1 MTLLDQYNTLLKESV
16 PSDKW
21 PGRTITDKGT
31 VHCYIQEYY
40 NNKFS
45 SLKTKPIKLLEL
57 GVEYGYSMKLW
68 LSWFTNAEFIGID
81 PFQPNTIDYF
91 NTLPNCKG
99 IDADG
104 FSKETV
110 NMFED
115 NTFDFIIEDG
125 PHTIETQMFAAEY
138 WSPKLKNGGF
148 LIIEDLQ
155 NPESDIKSIVN
166 CVKHVK
172 NLQIK
177 VFDFRRLRG
186 GHDDVILEIEKK

>member
-31 VHCYIQEYY
+31 VHCYIQQYY
-40 NNKFS
+40 NNKFT
-45 SLKTKPIKLLEL
+45 SLKDEPINLLEI
-57 GVEYGYSMKLW
+57 GVEYGYSMELW
-68 LSWFTNAEFIGID
+68 LSWFTNANFTGID
-81 PFQPNTIDYF
+81 PLQPKTINHF

-99 IDADG
+99 INADG
-104 FSKETV
+104 FIKETV
-110 NMFED
+110 DLFED

-155 NPESDIKSIVN
+155 NPESDIESIKN
-166 CVKHVK
+166 CVKHIK
-172 NLQIK
+172 NIEMR
-177 VFDFRRLRG
+177 VFNFRHIQNRY
-186 GHDDVILEIEKK
+186 DDVIIEIQKK